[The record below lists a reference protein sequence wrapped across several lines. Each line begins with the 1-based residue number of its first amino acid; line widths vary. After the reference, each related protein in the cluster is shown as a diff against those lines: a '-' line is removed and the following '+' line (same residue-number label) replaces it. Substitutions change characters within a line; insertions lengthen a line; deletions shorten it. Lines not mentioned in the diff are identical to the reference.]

1 MQPTL
6 NVESFASENSTKE
19 ICLGAPNSDSDRTSG
34 KRNLTIECIES
45 IEGLASLSLEI
56 DRLSN
61 VPFLQTAWMVAWLQ
75 AHRAQY
81 EAIKFLVCRNHDE
94 VVAFLPL
101 VLCRSLKK
109 GRHLVFVGSGR
120 ACADFMTIP
129 GEESVCP
136 DVINLFSD
144 WIWNIRSQWDLIELD
159 GVQCNASAIRELVK
173 NLNEKGGRSALLPS
187 LSTWRTQFPENW
199 QAFEAAM
206 SKNSRK
212 KIRRLARGLEEA
224 NAKFR
229 YVDDRASLEQGLAI
243 LKMLHTKRWVS
254 LGEPGCYATPGFE
267 EFIALLAHA
276 HLQQGTLRL
285 VWLELDGQPIAADI
299 AFVCGDGLFTYQG
312 GIEPDQLKWEPGR
325 SILRCQIERAMGEG
339 LNFVDFLRGDEG
351 YKSRWQAIESDTV
364 RIQVCS
370 TGLRSQAIRCF
381 LWTGRKAKS
390 FCKNVLALRKKR

>member
-1 MQPTL
+1 M
-6 NVESFASENSTKE
+6 
-19 ICLGAPNSDSDRTSG
+19 
-34 KRNLTIECIES
+34 
-45 IEGLASLSLEI
+45 
-56 DRLSN
+56 
-61 VPFLQTAWMVAWLQ
+61 
-75 AHRAQY
+75 
-81 EAIKFLVCRNHDE
+81 
-94 VVAFLPL
+94 
-101 VLCRSLKK
+101 
-109 GRHLVFVGSGR
+109 
-120 ACADFMTIP
+120 
-129 GEESVCP
+129 
-136 DVINLFSD
+136 
-144 WIWNIRSQWDLIELD
+144 
-159 GVQCNASAIRELVK
+159 
-173 NLNEKGGRSALLPS
+173 
-187 LSTWRTQFPENW
+187 
-199 QAFEAAM
+199 
-206 SKNSRK
+206 
-212 KIRRLARGLEEA
+212 
-224 NAKFR
+224 
-229 YVDDRASLEQGLAI
+229 EQGLAI